1 ELTPETGYLITNSD
15 IEYFNSNNV
24 AMSVNGSPIV
34 LNTEINSGDAI
45 TVTPKSG
52 YKITSAS
59 ISETNLTINSDGSL
73 ASGNFPNTVTP
84 VFNFKTELLPKVVFT
99 LAGSTI
105 DGSIEVYKNSILAN
119 AQTEFYDKDVLSFKL
134 TDERKTV

>member
-1 ELTPETGYLITNSD
+1 LAVNFDCVTELTPETGYLITNSD

-59 ISETNLTINSDGSL
+59 ISETNL
-73 ASGNFPNTVTP
+73 
-84 VFNFKTELLPKVVFT
+84 
-99 LAGSTI
+99 
-105 DGSIEVYKNSILAN
+105 
-119 AQTEFYDKDVLSFKL
+119 
-134 TDERKTV
+134 